1 MARLVDLDDA
11 MDIGTL
17 YDWYITACMPYDEPV
32 WTEKHIDE
40 LFKDFYVIPKETPV
54 IEAEPVKHGTWKAV
68 PNRILIGGRVA
79 TQGTAWEC
87 SACNNSSKQY
97 LPTMKYCPNCGAR
110 MDGE

>member
-1 MARLVDLDDA
+1 MARLIDA
-11 MDIGTL
+11 DALHKKFFKEFDHNCRLVNKQNVARAWQGAMQLL
-17 YDWYITACMPYDEPV
+17 YDAPT
-32 WTEKHIDE
+32 
-40 LFKDFYVIPKETPV
+40 
-54 IEAEPVKHGTWKAV
+54 IEAEPVKHGKWKAV

-97 LPTMKYCPNCGAR
+97 LPTMKFCPNCGAR